1 MAHRLKQG
9 GLSRWRRRSPATLLL
24 GLLLTFAQIQTA
36 AAAIVNTATAN
47 GSHGGSPVVST
58 DSSAS
63 VPVIPAVSGLS
74 VTKTPTTP
82 DFSIAGDVVT
92 FDIVVENTGIVTLNA
107 VTVSDPTADS
117 VSCPG
122 GNPVASL
129 APGANITCT
138 ASHTIVAGDVTAGQY
153 DNTASATGTTLTGG
167 VVGPATGTASVP
179 RAVAD
184 LVTVKTVTSALPV
197 AVGGTVT
204 YSITVTNNGPKDA
217 TNVSLADAL
226 PAGLTATAG
235 NGSVTQGTYAAP
247 VWTIGTLANG
257 ASVTLTLE
265 GTVDTGQGGATIT
278 NTTTAATGDQ
288 LDPGS
293 AGDTLDAGVL
303 IDLAT
308 IAAVNDDFTA
318 APLPV
323 TGGAT
328 ATVFTNDTLN
338 GVPFAP
344 ADVTATLAGDG
355 GLTGVVINAD
365 GTLTVP
371 AGAAPGTYGVDYTI
385 CEAANPAN
393 CATATATVVVAVNP
407 IVAVDDD
414 FTAAPLPVTGGATA
428 TVFTNDTLNGV
439 PFAPADVT
447 ATLAGDG
454 GLTGVVINADGTL
467 TVPAGA
473 APGTYGVDYTICEA
487 ANPANCATA
496 TATVVVEALTGSIA
510 GVVYLDTN
518 SDGLLDGPDV
528 VQGGVTVQLLQ
539 NGVVVATTT
548 TLPDGSYRFDD
559 VPVGTG
565 YTVAA
570 LDPLTGAVVSGEG
583 TIDVTPGLNITD
595 INLPIDPSGVVYDSV
610 TRLPIAGATLTMT
623 TAGGVAL
630 PAACFVAPAQQ
641 GQVTGADGAYR
652 FDIIPGADPLCP
664 VGETEYRIAIVAPAG
679 YQGAPSTAI
688 PPQGGTLDATT
699 CPIDAVPGGSCQVNS
714 QATAPGIADATIYYL
729 AFLLASGD
737 PHVVHNHIP
746 LDPIVI
752 PAGIELT
759 KAADRLVAKAG
770 ERIVY
775 TLVARNGD
783 AVDAT
788 PITLSDLM
796 PAGFRYVDGSATV
809 DGIAAVPVING
820 REARF
825 AGLTIPA
832 GGSVTIRLAFDVLT
846 SATPGRQV
854 NRAVL
859 TDGANVTLAEASAAV
874 DIRADAVLACSEVI
888 GKVFD
893 DRNRNGYEDEG
904 EPGIAG
910 VRLATVK
917 GVLITTD
924 AHGRFHVACADL
936 PDPSIGSNFILKLDT
951 RTLPTG
957 FRLTTENPRVVR
969 LTAGKMTK
977 MNFGA
982 MIGRVVKLDLNG
994 DAFVNGKADLKPEWR
1009 AGLGDLIAV
1018 LKEEESVLRITYHA
1032 RNAASPL
1039 AKQRAK
1045 SVADLVRD
1053 LWDDEGGRYRLII
1066 ETEIT
1071 GGG

>member
-92 FDIVVENTGIVTLNA
+92 FDILVENTGIVTLNA

-217 TNVSLADAL
+217 TNVSLSDAL
-226 PAGLTATAG
+226 PVGLTATAG
-235 NGSVTQGTYAAP
+235 NGAVTQGTYAAP

-288 LDPGS
+288 LDPGT

-385 CEAANPAN
+385 CEAANP
-393 CATATATVVVAVNP
+393 T
-407 IVAVDDD
+407 
-414 FTAAPLPVTGGATA
+414 
-428 TVFTNDTLNGV
+428 
-439 PFAPADVT
+439 
-447 ATLAGDG
+447 
-454 GLTGVVINADGTL
+454 
-467 TVPAGA
+467 
-473 APGTYGVDYTICEA
+473 
-487 ANPANCATA
+487 NCATA

-641 GQVTGADGAYR
+641 GQVTGTDGAYR

-982 MIGRVVKLDLNG
+982 TIGRVVKLDLNG

-1018 LKEEESVLRITYHA
+1018 LKQEESVLRITYHA